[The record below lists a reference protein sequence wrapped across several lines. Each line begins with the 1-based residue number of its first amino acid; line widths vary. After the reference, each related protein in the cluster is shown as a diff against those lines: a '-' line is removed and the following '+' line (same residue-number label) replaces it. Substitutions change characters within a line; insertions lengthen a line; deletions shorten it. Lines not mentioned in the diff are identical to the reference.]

1 MKTLNRKGFTLI
13 EVVATVAIASLV
25 MVALVSFFS
34 VVSKVFVSSAV
45 ESELLLLSSSAK
57 AYLKNELT
65 YATEIGVSDD
75 GTYNKIEFTGGRIFN
90 KDIHGNDLQVFDN
103 DFYGNTSIDGEIK
116 GEGSILTLTLTIEK
130 GETERKEV
138 YVIKT
143 LNKVD
148 TAISTPVKIIYYK

>member
-1 MKTLNRKGFTLI
+1 MRIFNRKGFTLI

-34 VVSKVFVSSAV
+34 VVSKVFVSSAL
-45 ESELLLLSSSAK
+45 ESEERLIASSAK

-65 YATEIGVSDD
+65 YVAEIAVSGD
-75 GTYNKIEFTGGRIFN
+75 GSFSELEFTGGRIYKN
-90 KDIHGNDLQVFDN
+90 GVQVFDN
-103 DFYGNTSIDGEIK
+103 EFYGNTSIYGEVT
-116 GEGSILTLTLTIEK
+116 GLGSVLTFNLRVEN
-130 GETERKEV
+130 GETDRSEV

-148 TAISTPVKIIYYK
+148 TTISTPVTVLYYK

>member
-45 ESELLLLSSSAK
+45 ESELRLVSSSAK

-65 YATEIGVSDD
+65 YVTEVGVSGD
-75 GTYNKIEFTGGRIFN
+75 GTYNKIEFTGGRIIKN
-90 KDIHGNDLQVFDN
+90 DIQVFDN
-103 DFYGNTSIDGEIK
+103 EFYRNTNIDAEIT
-116 GEGSILTLTLTIEK
+116 GQGSVLTLTLSLEK
-130 GETERKEV
+130 GGTERSEV

-143 LNKVD
+143 LNKID
-148 TAISTPVKIIYYK
+148 TAISTPVTVLYYK

>member
-1 MKTLNRKGFTLI
+1 LKNLNKKGFTLI

-34 VVSKVFVSSAV
+34 VISKVFVTSAV
-45 ESELLLLSSSAK
+45 ESELRLISSSTK

-65 YATEIGVSDD
+65 YVTEIGGSGD
-75 GTYNKIEFTGGRIFN
+75 GTYNKIEFTGGRIFKN
-90 KDIHGNDLQVFDN
+90 DIQVFDN
-103 DFYGNTSIDGEIK
+103 EFYGNTSIDGEIT
-116 GEGSILTLTLTIEK
+116 GQGSVLTITLKVKK
-130 GETERKEV
+130 GVTERSEV

-148 TAISTPVKIIYYK
+148 TAISTPVKVIYYK

>member
-1 MKTLNRKGFTLI
+1 MRIINKKGFTLI

-45 ESELLLLSSSAK
+45 ESEERLITSSAK

-65 YATEIGVSDD
+65 YATQIGISGDSSFS
-75 GTYNKIEFTGGRIFN
+75 KIEFKDGRIY
-90 KDIHGNDLQVFDN
+90 KDGVQIFDN
-103 DFYGNTSIDGEIK
+103 EFYGNTSIYGDVTGL
-116 GEGSILTLTLTIEK
+116 GSVLTFNIRVEN
-130 GETERKEV
+130 GETDRTEE
-138 YVIKT
+138 YVVKT

-148 TAISTPVKIIYYK
+148 TVISAPVTAIYFK

>member
-1 MKTLNRKGFTLI
+1 MKKLNRKGFTLI

-34 VVSKVFVSSAV
+34 VISKVFVTSAV
-45 ESELLLLSSSAK
+45 ESELRQISSVTK

-65 YATEIGVSDD
+65 YVTEIGVSGD
-75 GTYNKIEFTGGRIFN
+75 GTYTKVEFTGGRMFKN
-90 KDIHGNDLQVFDN
+90 DIQVFDN
-103 DFYGNTSIDGEIK
+103 EFYGNTIIDGEIT
-116 GEGSILTLTLTIEK
+116 GQGSVLTITLRVEK
-130 GETERKEV
+130 GETKRNEV

-148 TAISTPVKIIYYK
+148 TAISTPVKVIYYK

>member
-1 MKTLNRKGFTLI
+1 LRKIDKKGFTLI

-34 VVSKVFVSSAV
+34 VVSKVFVASAL
-45 ESELLLLSSSAK
+45 ESEERLISSNAK

-65 YATEIGVSDD
+65 YVTEIAVSGD
-75 GTYNKIEFTGGRIFN
+75 GSFSELEFTGGRIYKN
-90 KDIHGNDLQVFDN
+90 GVQVFDN
-103 DFYGNTSIDGEIK
+103 EFYGNTSIYGEVT
-116 GEGSILTLTLTIEK
+116 GLGSVLTFTLRVENGGTDRTDI
-130 GETERKEV
+130 

-148 TAISTPVKIIYYK
+148 TAISTPVTTLYYK